1 MAWKKITVNV
11 QNVKTET
18 KKAVLIAMPH
28 SSDYDGFKFWVSKN
42 MVHPGNNSFE
52 VVVSFPD
59 NWVFRL
65 FKNGGGKYNS
75 RDIVAEDKI
84 DAETM
89 IDQW

>member
-28 SSDYDGFKFWVSKN
+28 SSDYDGFKFW
-42 MVHPGNNSFE
+42 HPAKLVRPGSNSFE
-52 VVVSFPD
+52 IEVSFTD
-59 NWVFRL
+59 NWEFKL